1 MILRGGRIY
10 HRSLNLQRRKSWQL
24 QKKLFENVWIY
35 TFGVG
40 ALCAAGACRF
50 TEEQIGQMLTTEFQA
65 MLRLVRTERRQAAL
79 QIERRNHMGMQNGVL
94 TENEKQANKLAAKV
108 MRITFV
114 IFTLIYIMNVIGVFI
129 VDHTVMTIAYI
140 GGGILLLLPT
150 LLVIILKNEAYYVKY
165 INVICAAIFVMLL
178 SITLTFHV
186 VALYVYPIAIASLYF
201 SKRLNIVAT
210 VFTVVGISAGQMI
223 AFYLPTTVDDNFVVL
238 KKAVVYGV
246 IPRALV
252 VIAVAA
258 IFTMLCDRTASLLS
272 NLMGAEEQKHM
283 YEKMQRM
290 QESAARTSEEMF
302 AMVKEL
308 SEITEASLKANR
320 RIEEESENLLLGSTE
335 NKNAV
340 ENAEERIRDITGE
353 LAELSDMNHRTA
365 LLTDDIGKSTKENQ
379 KRMDDA
385 TVSMEEIHNSTN
397 ECKQIITNLGEKSK
411 EIIGIVKTITNISG
425 QTNILALNASIEA
438 ARAGEHG
445 RGFSVV
451 AGQIQKLAEE
461 TKTAVENIGTIVGVV
476 VKETEDAVVAMEKN
490 EAYARKGTEN
500 IRKANETSTRIT
512 SYNEELAGKIY
523 DIDNTAQVIRER
535 SGEISGSMQQV
546 RNNTQQNCDAAMHV
560 SSDTQENTT
569 GTERLV
575 EIVGQIRELSEQLKK
590 EIGE

>member
-1 MILRGGRIY
+1 MILRGGRIC

>member
-1 MILRGGRIY
+1 MVLRGGRIY